1 MQVMSTSA
9 DASLNRFISL
19 SIGTMRI
26 WW

>member
-9 DASLNRFISL
+9 EASINRFISL
-19 SIGTMRI
+19 SIGIMRI